1 MEGATQKEVAQRL
14 KSIEGH
20 IRGIQRIV
28 EAERPC
34 VAIIHQIQAAQGSLK
49 QAQMLLLRHHL
60 QVCLC
65 NLAEQDPEQGD
76 LLRQELTLLFERS
89 H

>member
-1 MEGATQKEVAQRL
+1 MESATRKEVVQRL
-14 KSIEGH
+14 KSVEGH
-20 IRGIQRIV
+20 IRGIQRMV
-28 EAERPC
+28 DEDRPC
-34 VAIIHQIQAAQGSLK
+34 VAVIHQIQAAQASLK
-49 QAQMLLLRHHL
+49 QAQMLLLQQHL
-60 QVCLC
+60 HLWLR